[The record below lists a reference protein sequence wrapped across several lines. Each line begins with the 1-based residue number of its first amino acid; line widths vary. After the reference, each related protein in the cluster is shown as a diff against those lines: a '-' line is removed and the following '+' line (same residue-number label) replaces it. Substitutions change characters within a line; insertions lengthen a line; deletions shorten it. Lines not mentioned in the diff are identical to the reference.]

1 MQIRVRDILGRHA
14 DEQSQELPGTLVV
27 APRTVPVRRSDRSAS
42 PIGERRATSSL
53 HTDPSLYGGVRPF
66 QAGDSLRR
74 VHWRATARLGMPVS
88 RRYEP
93 ARGREV
99 MLAVDVQTLPGPH
112 WQMTWDE
119 PSFESLC
126 IAAASL
132 TRELLD
138 AGASVGLAAASFAGS
153 PQRFAWLPP
162 RASLSQLPRA
172 GQLLARIGPVSSAPL
187 SALLSWL
194 PHRVTPGSGI
204 VLLTSRDPSENLTGA
219 PPAGPD
225 RLPGRAD
232 GHRLGGRGPRQDR
245 AAGRAAGLIRTG
257 TATLGGPECVRRG
270 RLGSCC
276 RRPRHWPRGA
286 GWPSCTRR
294 CRPPPANSR
303 GSAPWSSAS
312 WPGPAWPGGV
322 AGAGAPPPRRRSGL
336 PLLALAAGAF
346 CWLLDPLVRG
356 DLAVGQPIA
365 ALSLHGPA
373 WLGALAFWRGEVH
386 RSVEDDDVI
395 QDRLLRWVLPGL
407 AIPWLVG
414 HAASTG
420 AIEEAFTS
428 AAFVGTVFF
437 IGSAFTAMGLSRLEA
452 VRVVTGSDWRSNRS
466 WVVLVVGIAIAMTL
480 LAAPAAAFLG
490 VPAQA
495 LLAAVVGPIQTL
507 LFVLVLLFTP
517 VILLGALLADL
528 IQPLLPEGF
537 GLGQIT
543 PPTTLFNARDA
554 ASNLPS
560 VLFYIILG
568 ALLVFELFVLG
579 VMVWMRHQEK
589 RRMRPWPARHSR
601 SARSSSRPPPA
612 TGRRQPPPRDAA
624 LHYRSTIPPARI
636 WRRSARSSAMGRWAR
651 LPNETPA
658 AHAGRIRSDGMAAG
672 AFARLAAAYQLVR
685 YGALPLSDRERR
697 RSTPRLRALRSWL
710 DRS

>member
-1 MQIRVRDILGRHA
+1 M
-14 DEQSQELPGTLVV
+14 
-27 APRTVPVRRSDRSAS
+27 RS
-42 PIGERRATSSL
+42 P
-53 HTDPSLYGGVRPF
+53 
-66 QAGDSLRR
+66 
-74 VHWRATARLGMPVS
+74 W
-88 RRYEP
+88 P
-93 ARGREV
+93 ARV
-99 MLAVDVQTLPGPH
+99 LLPAAQALAEGSWVAVVY
-112 WQMTWDE
+112 
-119 PSFESLC
+119 
-126 IAAASL
+126 AAL
-132 TRELLD
+132 Q
-138 AGASVGLAAASFAGS
+138 AAT
-153 PQRFAWLPP
+153 
-162 RASLSQLPRA
+162 
-172 GQLLARIGPVSSAPL
+172 GQFPWIGPL
-187 SALLSWL
+187 EF
-194 PHRVTPGSGI
+194 G
-204 VLLTSRDPSENLTGA
+204 VL
-219 PPAGPD
+219 
-225 RLPGRAD
+225 
-232 GHRLGGRGPRQDR
+232 
-245 AAGRAAGLIRTG
+245 
-257 TATLGGPECVRRG
+257 
-270 RLGSCC
+270 
-276 RRPRHWPRGA
+276 
-286 GWPSCTRR
+286 
-294 CRPPPANSR
+294 
-303 GSAPWSSAS
+303 
-312 WPGPAWPGGV
+312 
-322 AGAGAPPPRRRSGL
+322 AGAGMAWGRRKRWRSPAAEALGL
-336 PLLALAAGAF
+336 PLLALAAGGFA
-346 CWLLDPLVRG
+346 WLLDPVVRG
-356 DLAVGQPIA
+356 DLAVGQPVA

-414 HAASTG
+414 HAASSG

-466 WVVLVVGIAIAMTL
+466 WVVLVVGIAIALTL

-490 VPAQA
+490 VPAKA

-517 VILLGALLADL
+517 VILVGALLADL

-568 ALLVFELFVLG
+568 SLLVFELFVLG

-589 RRMRPWPARHSR
+589 RRMRALASDAFEER
-601 SARSSSRPPPA
+601 SIV
-612 TGRRQPPPRDAA
+612 
-624 LHYRSTIPPARI
+624 IPPAARDREAPTAAP
-636 WRRSARSSAMGRWAR
+636 RRGAPLPLDDPAGAYLAALSSLERDGRWAR

-672 AFARLAAAYQLVR
+672 AFTRLAAAYQLVR